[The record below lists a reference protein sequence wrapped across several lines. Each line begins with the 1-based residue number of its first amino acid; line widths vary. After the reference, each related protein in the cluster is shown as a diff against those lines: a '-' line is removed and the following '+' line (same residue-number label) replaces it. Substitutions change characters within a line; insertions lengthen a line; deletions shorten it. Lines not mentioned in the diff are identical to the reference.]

1 MKKLLA
7 IILVLLVASFM
18 VACNSDAGQT
28 TETAETATK
37 AEESAAAEEATQ
49 EATEQEASEEVD
61 YSDITIAY
69 ACSSLTNE
77 IFAMQVE
84 AMQAYCDEIGVN
96 FLYKPSEDN
105 EGKLNAIENYKSMD
119 VDVIIVHVSDPATF
133 EGVMKEVQAAGIK
146 FFSYDTNI
154 EGADAYYGWDNY
166 DLGYAIGTNAA
177 EWVNATF
184 DPSET
189 VNAASANYPELEF
202 LKTREQGYVD
212 ALAELAPNVEFVTEG
227 LGGLAS
233 YGVTSGENFLQMGVD
248 INLVVGINDGGCL
261 GVYEAFKAANY
272 GDDKVGIF
280 GCDATNDAINAIAS
294 GGIYRGT
301 VTTELINVAPEFI
314 DICIEMATGGEGGD
328 HWGPTTPIN
337 AANIDEFM
345 N

>member
-1 MKKLLA
+1 MKKTLA
-7 IILVLLVASFM
+7 IILVLLLALFVT
-18 VACNSDAGQT
+18 ACDKTTEEQT
-28 TETAETATK
+28 TATSTESEGTTVTET
-37 AEESAAAEEATQ
+37 ES
-49 EATEQEASEEVD
+49 VD

-84 AMQAYCDEIGVN
+84 AMQNYCDEIGVN

-105 EGKLNAIENYKSMD
+105 EGKIAAIENYKSMG
-119 VDVIIVHVSDPATF
+119 VDAIIVHVSDIATF

-146 FFSYDTNI
+146 FFSYDTKI
-154 EGADAYYGWDNY
+154 EGCDAYYGWDNY
-166 DLGYAIGTNAA
+166 DLGWAIGENAA
-177 EWVNATF
+177 AWVNATF

-202 LKTREQGYVD
+202 LKTREQGYID
-212 ALAELAPNVEFVTEG
+212 ALAELAPNVVWVTEG

-233 YGVTSGENFLQMGVD
+233 YGVTSGENFLQMGVE

-272 GDDKVGIF
+272 GNDRVGIF
-280 GCDATNDAINAIAS
+280 GCDATNDALNAIAD

-314 DICIEMATGGEGGD
+314 DICIDMVTGGEGGD

-337 AANIDEFM
+337 AENVSEFM
-345 N
+345 GE